1 MTKKGGLFMKLENKI
16 AVITGGASGIGA
28 AGTRR
33 FSAEGATVIIL
44 DVNEKAGN
52 ALTEDLANVF
62 FIKTDISDEYSVKSA
77 FEKIAEKYGRIDILY
92 NNASVF
98 LGGRDGILGN
108 VEENIWKRVLSI
120 NLDGTYHCTKYA
132 LPLMKEHGG
141 SIINTASSAGVVGVP
156 GCAAYTATKGAT
168 VTLTRSLAVDYG
180 KYNIRTNCIA
190 PAAIETEMVKES
202 NLNDPNFDND
212 FFLKQITPLG
222 RWGKPEDVAAL
233 AAFLA
238 SDEASY
244 LNGVIIPCD
253 GGITING
260 NVNKEI

>member
-1 MTKKGGLFMKLENKI
+1 MKLKDKI
-16 AVITGGASGIGA
+16 AVITGGAAGIGE

-33 FSAEGATVIIL
+33 FAAEGARVFVL
-44 DVNEKAGN
+44 DVNEVAGA
-52 ALTEDLANVF
+52 ALESELESVR
-62 FIKTDISDEYSVKSA
+62 FIKTDISDESSVKAA
-77 FEKIAEKYGRIDILY
+77 FEEIEEECGHIDVLY

-98 LGGRDGILGN
+98 LGGRDGVLDE
-108 VEENIWKRVLSI
+108 VLEDTWKKVLSI
-120 NLDGTYHCTKYA
+120 NLDGTYHCTKFA
-132 LPLMKEHGG
+132 IPLMKERGG
-141 SIINTASSAGVVGVP
+141 AIINTASSAGVVGIP

-202 NLNDPNFDND
+202 NLNDPNFDNE
-212 FFLKQITPLG
+212 FFLKQITPLK
-222 RWGKPEDVAAL
+222 RWGKPEDVASL
-233 AAFLA
+233 ACFLA
-238 SDEASY
+238 SDDASY

-260 NVNKEI
+260 TVNREV

>member
-1 MTKKGGLFMKLENKI
+1 MKLENKI
-16 AVITGGASGIGA
+16 AVITGGASGIGG

-33 FSAEGATVIIL
+33 FAEEGAAVIIL
-44 DVNEKAGN
+44 DINDQAGKALE
-52 ALTEDLANVF
+52 AEFPSVLY
-62 FIKTDISDEYSVKSA
+62 IHTDISSEEAVKEA
-77 FEKIAEKYGRIDILY
+77 FSKIEEKYGRVDVLY

-98 LGGRDGILGN
+98 LGGRDGRLGD
-108 VEENIWKRVLSI
+108 VAEDIWKKVLSI

-132 LPLMKEHGG
+132 LPLMMERGG
-141 SIINTASSAGVVGVP
+141 AIINTASSAGVVGIP

-168 VTLTRSLAVDYG
+168 VTMTRSLAVDYG

-190 PAAIETEMVKES
+190 PAAIETEMVKQS
-202 NLNDPNFDND
+202 NLNDPSFDNE
-212 FFLKQITPLG
+212 FFLKQITPLR

-233 AAFLA
+233 AVFLA

>member
-1 MTKKGGLFMKLENKI
+1 MRLENKI
-16 AVITGGASGIGA
+16 AVITGGASGIGG

-33 FSAEGATVIIL
+33 FAAEGAKVIVL
-44 DVNEKAGN
+44 DINDQAGT
-52 ALTEDLANVF
+52 ALEQEFPNVMY
-62 FIKTDISDEYSVKSA
+62 IPTDISSEGAVKAA
-77 FEKIAEKYGRIDILY
+77 FARIGETYGRVDVLY

-98 LGGRDGILGN
+98 LGGRDGRLGDI
-108 VEENIWKRVLSI
+108 EENIWKKVLSI

-132 LPLMKEHGG
+132 LPLMMTHGG
-141 SIINTASSAGVVGVP
+141 SIINTASSAGVVGIP
-156 GCAAYTATKGAT
+156 GCGAYTATKGAT
-168 VTLTRSLAVDYG
+168 VTMTRSLAVDYG
-180 KYNIRTNCIA
+180 KYNIRANCIA

-212 FFLKQITPLG
+212 FFLRQITPLR

-233 AAFLA
+233 AVFLA

>member
-1 MTKKGGLFMKLENKI
+1 MKLKNKI
-16 AVITGGASGIGA
+16 AVITGGAAGIGE

-33 FSAEGATVIIL
+33 FSEEGAYVFIL
-44 DVNEKAGN
+44 DVNEAAGKK
-52 ALTEDLANVF
+52 LEDELPDVC
-62 FIKTDISDEYSVKSA
+62 FIKTDISDESSVKAA
-77 FEKIAEKYGRIDILY
+77 FEKISEKFDRVDILY

-98 LGGRDGILGN
+98 LGGRDGILGD
-108 VEENIWKRVLSI
+108 VEENIWKKVLSI
-120 NLDGTYHCTKYA
+120 NLDGIYHCTKFA
-132 LPLMKEHGG
+132 LSLMKERGG
-141 SIINTASSAGVVGVP
+141 AIINTASSAGVVGIP

-168 VTLTRSLAVDYG
+168 VTLTRGLAVDYG
-180 KYNIRTNCIA
+180 RYNIRTNCIA

-202 NLNDPNFDND
+202 NLNDQNFDNE
-212 FFLKQITPLG
+212 FFLKQITPLR

-238 SDEASY
+238 SDDASY

-260 NVNKEI
+260 TVNKEI

>member
-1 MTKKGGLFMKLENKI
+1 MRLKDKI
-16 AVITGGASGIGA
+16 AVITGGASGIGG

-33 FSAEGATVIIL
+33 FAAEGAKVIVL
-44 DVNEKAGN
+44 DINDPAGKA
-52 ALTEDLANVF
+52 LEQEFANVLY
-62 FIKTDISDEYSVKSA
+62 IHTDISREEAVKEA
-77 FEKIAEKYGRIDILY
+77 FAKIADTYGRVDVLY

-98 LGGRDGILGN
+98 LGGRDGRLAD
-108 VEENIWKRVLSI
+108 VAEDIWKKVLSI

-132 LPLMKEHGG
+132 LPLMMEHGG
-141 SIINTASSAGVVGVP
+141 AIINTASSAGVSGIP

-180 KYNIRTNCIA
+180 KYNIRANCIA
-190 PAAIETEMVKES
+190 PAAIETEMVKQS

-212 FFLKQITPLG
+212 FFLKQITPLR

-233 AAFLA
+233 AVFLA

>member
-1 MTKKGGLFMKLENKI
+1 MKLKNKI
-16 AVITGGASGIGA
+16 AVITGGASGIGE

-33 FSAEGATVIIL
+33 FTSEGAYVVIL
-44 DVNEKAGN
+44 DVNEAAGKALE
-52 ALTEDLANVF
+52 AELSNVW
-62 FIKTDISDEYSVKSA
+62 FIKTDISDEASVKAA
-77 FEKIAEKYGRIDILY
+77 FEKIADKFGKIDVLY

-98 LGGRDGILGN
+98 LGGRDTVLGDI
-108 VEENIWKRVLSI
+108 EESIWKKVLAI
-120 NLDGTYHCTKYA
+120 NLDGTYHCTKFA
-132 LPLMKEHGG
+132 LPLMKENGG
-141 SIINTASSAGVVGVP
+141 AIVNTASSAGVTGIP

-180 KYNIRTNCIA
+180 KYNIRANCIA
-190 PAAIETEMVKES
+190 PAAIETAMVKES
-202 NLNDPNFDND
+202 NLNDPNFDNE
-212 FFLKQITPLG
+212 FFLKQITPLR

-238 SDEASY
+238 SDDASY

-260 NVNKEI
+260 NVNKEV